1 MIPGA
6 SKAMK
11 KAGNAQLPDDE
22 LKRVEAIIGSMTAKE
37 RQNHKIIN
45 GSRRVRIA
53 NGSGTRVQ
61 DVNQLL
67 KRFTEAQKMMKKMQ
81 KMGPKGLK
89 GMMGGGGMP
98 F

>member
-1 MIPGA
+1 
-6 SKAMK
+6 
-11 KAGNAQLPDDE
+11 
-22 LKRVEAIIGSMTAKE
+22 MTPRE
-37 RQNHKIIN
+37 RSDHRILN
-45 GSRRVRIA
+45 GSRRLRIA

-67 KRFTEAQKMMKKMQ
+67 KRFIEAQKMMKKVQ

-89 GMMGGGGMP
+89 GLLGRGGQLP